1 MNINSSEKFK
11 EIETFTKKILTKES
25 GKKLTKIL
33 TGLTIG
39 TSAVVFGPQILP
51 AAAIVVASREA
62 IPILSEFGS
71 HTGEAYLEHVA
82 LAPFVEKTWKC
93 IKSKFKGRSD
103 EDIADTIG
111 KLVPEEQAELT
122 LEISKVIEKSMKE
135 SINDDEFILNLTN
148 VIISNKEFKEEM
160 RKNPELERKV
170 DDIEKDIS
178 TKLDE
183 IKEEIKTLTEI
194 KLPKIESVLEKEKS
208 KEARFFRPSGSEWI
222 DFEEGFVVERKEVDG
237 IIKEFENTDIVV
249 IKGNPASGKSAILRN
264 VGYKLANQSKDVYV
278 IELKKTPL
286 AIEGVLKMCHGYLL
300 IDDVHLNPEY
310 VDDIAKNLHN
320 VKILLSTRDI
330 EERFGP
336 TSPLKIPEYL
346 KDAIEIKGHDAVEG
360 IIQKFNEKR
369 REVPEGI
376 QKKITKN
383 NLWILAWELEAYE
396 GFDRVDEDT
405 VCERVKDYIRKDL
418 KNLGVKNAEN
428 VFLPL
433 SVFYRYEIPLRKEF
447 VEKFSDCG
455 DIEKLIEFKEINELE
470 ENGFEYLTLHHSE
483 IAEIFLKT
491 FQKFDGFGNKV
502 KERVRG
508 DWSEKLFHLY
518 VQKFPKECIYVIDG
532 LGDPDHEPELIKNLV
547 DENFDRVVEG
557 IEAEE
562 DVGKIRSCVWNISKA
577 SEEVANNLVRR
588 LDLKKFRDKIYSEK
602 DFYKIGGCIFEILK
616 VNKEVTNNL
625 VKSLNVKRLRDKL
638 EVEKS
643 SRGWCLGIM
652 YGIMAIYVTNNEFGE
667 KLVRR
672 LDVGK
677 LKDKIEVEENIYSI
691 GLCIRVIGM
700 VSRKFGKNLV
710 NSLDFKILKN
720 KIEAEKNL
728 WDIGCCIKGIATGN
742 KKVAERLIP
751 VVSSKIE
758 AVKDV
763 EKISECIFEIADV
776 NEEIAE
782 KLIPVVKNKFETEKD
797 VKKISECIY
806 WIFMRSEEVAFK
818 IVDQLDPDKINT
830 DEVRKNLYELI
841 MSKMSN
847 PNAT

>member
-1 MNINSSEKFK
+1 MGINTSKKFK
-11 EIETFTKKILTKES
+11 EIEIFTKKILTTES
-25 GKKLTKIL
+25 GKNLTKIL

-51 AAAIVVASREA
+51 AAAMVAASREA

-71 HTGEAYLEHVA
+71 HTGETYLEHVA

-103 EDIADTIG
+103 EEIADAVG
-111 KLVPEEQAELT
+111 KLAPEEQAELT

-135 SINDDEFILNLTN
+135 SVNDDEFILNLTN
-148 VIISNKEFKEEM
+148 AIISNKEFKEEI
-160 RKNPELERKV
+160 RKSPELERKV

-178 TKLDE
+178 TKVDK

-237 IIKEFENTDIVV
+237 IIKEFENKDIIV

-264 VGYKLANQSKDVYV
+264 VGYKLANQGKDVYV

-336 TSPLKIPEYL
+336 TSPLKIPEYF

-369 REVPEGI
+369 RKIPERV

-396 GFDRVDEDT
+396 EFDKIDEDT
-405 VCERVKDYIRKDL
+405 VYERVKDYIRKDL
-418 KNLGVKNAEN
+418 KNLGVRNAEN

-447 VEKFSDCG
+447 VEKLSDCG

-470 ENGFEYLTLHHSE
+470 ENGFEYLTLYHSE
-483 IAEIFLKT
+483 VAEIFLKT

-502 KERVRG
+502 KERVEG

-518 VQKFPKECIYVIDG
+518 VQKFPKECIDVIKG
-532 LGDPDHEPELIKNLV
+532 LRYPHYESILIKSLV
-547 DENFDRVVEG
+547 DENFDIVIEG

-562 DVGKIRSCVWNISKA
+562 DVEKICWCVRNISEA
-577 SEEVANNLVRR
+577 SKEVADNLVRR
-588 LDLKKFRDKIYSEK
+588 LDLKKFRDKIYAEK
-602 DFYKIGGCIFEILK
+602 DVFKIGDCILEILE

-625 VKSLNVKRLRDKL
+625 VKSLHVKRLRDKL
-638 EVEKS
+638 ELEKS
-643 SRGWCLGIM
+643 FMGCLGIGW
-652 YGIMAIYVTNNEFGE
+652 GIMAIYFTNKEFGE

-677 LKDKIEVEENIYSI
+677 LKDKIDAEENVNFI
-691 GLCIRVIGM
+691 GFCITIISD
-700 VSRKFGKNLV
+700 VSKKFGKNLV
-710 NSLDFKILKN
+710 NSLNFEILKN
-720 KIEAEKNL
+720 KIEASKNL
-728 WDIGCCIKGIATGN
+728 WDIGCCIKGISKCN
-742 KKVAERLIP
+742 KKVTEKLIP
-751 VVSSKIE
+751 VVIDKIE
-758 AVKDV
+758 ASKDV
-763 EKISECIFEIADV
+763 EKISRCIFEIADV
-776 NEEIAE
+776 NEEVAE
-782 KLIPVVKNKFETEKD
+782 MLIPVSKNKFETEKN
-797 VKKISECIY
+797 VETLSECMY
-806 WIFMRSEEVAFK
+806 WIWIRSEEVAFK
-818 IVDQLDPDKINT
+818 IVDQLDPDKVNT

-841 MSKMSN
+841 ISKN
-847 PNAT
+847 E